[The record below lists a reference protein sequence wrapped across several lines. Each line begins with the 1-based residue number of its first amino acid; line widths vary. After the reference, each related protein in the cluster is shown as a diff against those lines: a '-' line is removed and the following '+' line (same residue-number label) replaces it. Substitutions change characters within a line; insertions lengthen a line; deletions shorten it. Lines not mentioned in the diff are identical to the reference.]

1 MAHPKEVSDTLICNL
16 RDWLLTDRIDLQVW
30 IEDDDRKAVLLCEV

>member
-1 MAHPKEVSDTLICNL
+1 MAHAKEVSDTLICHL
-16 RDWLLTDRIDLQVW
+16 RYWLLTYRIDLQVW